1 MSRRLLVLG
10 FLLSTTAAPS
20 PHSGQ
25 AYAQPVQQAKAA
37 DPVRKKVLTLA
48 DYGRWNRI
56 TGAALSSDGKWMTY
70 THTPNDGDATLF
82 IKELDG
88 SKLYTVPVGSGAQFS
103 DDSRWVAYFISP
115 ASSGRSGGRG
125 GAGRGNAPPQTPP
138 TGGRQGG
145 AADVAPNRTFE
156 LLDLTTGNKT
166 TSAGIAS
173 FRFAAGS
180 RWLAL
185 SANRPAGVTTG
196 GVTVVVRDLAD
207 GGVEQ
212 SFGNVVEYQFD
223 DAAHLIAYAV
233 DAPDKLA
240 NGIYVYDLE
249 RNTSRAVVSGQYDF
263 DNLAWRARSGDLVA
277 LRGDKKKG
285 FVQRENALVV
295 IRGIGGA
302 ATPSVTIHTLDKVDT
317 VISEFSAPRWSR
329 DGARVF
335 FGVKEQDAEAE
346 AGGDPKPN
354 VDVWHWKDDDV
365 QSVQVV
371 QLNQLRR
378 ATTPAVLDV
387 ATNKSMLLG
396 DRALRTATPTPN
408 GKWAIGRVDTTYSGA
423 VEWGGSKGDYY
434 RIALATG
441 TRTLI
446 EKGLTRTM
454 GVSPDSHWYLF
465 LKDRQIRAYDIEN
478 DRTQTLAVPGVS
490 FIDETDDYPYE
501 KPIYGVA
508 GWTRD
513 GRVLLNHRFDIW
525 AVPLD
530 GSKATNLTGG
540 VGSAE
545 QIRFRIVNFAGNQ
558 GGGRGG
564 NAAAATAADTGDA
577 GIDMTQPLTLSAY
590 GEWTKES
597 GYYRLAPGG
606 KPQPIIYEEKA
617 IGGVSKAAK
626 ADRLIFTQQTAAEFP
641 DYWVSTT
648 SFSSPR
654 KVTDANP
661 IIAEFDWTPKRVLVD
676 YRNTKGERL
685 QGTLTLPANYE
696 PGKKYPMLVYF
707 YDRMSNT
714 HNSFSMPVYDDR
726 PHMSTYA
733 SDGYLV
739 LQPDI
744 VYETGKPGT
753 SALDCISAAV
763 KKVIELGYADPKRI
777 GLQGHSWGGYQSS
790 FILTQTDLFAAV
802 VTGAPPT
809 NLVSF
814 YDETYPGSGT
824 LQQGIMEVGQVRMG
838 EGVTPWTH
846 HELYESQSP
855 IHHVRNIKT
864 PFLILHGTADNA
876 VDWHQGLEFYAA
888 ARRWGKQVILL
899 SYPGEP
905 HHLARKENQKDF
917 QLRMKAFFDHYL
929 KGTPAPTW
937 MTDGVPQVKKER

>member
-1 MSRRLLVLG
+1 MMSRRVLALA
-10 FLLSTTAAPS
+10 FALSTSVAA
-20 PHSGQ
+20 
-25 AYAQPVQQAKAA
+25 AQSVQQQAKT
-37 DPVRKKVLTLA
+37 DPVHKKVLTLA

-88 SKLYTVPVGSGAQFS
+88 TRLYTVPVGSGAQFS
-103 DDSRWVAYFISP
+103 DNGRWVGYFVSP
-115 ASSGRSGGRG
+115 AATSGRGGRG
-125 GAGRGNAPPQTPP
+125 GNGRGNAPPAQTPP
-138 TGGRQGG
+138 VGGRGG
-145 AADVAPNRTFE
+145 AADAAPNRTFE

-173 FRFAAGS
+173 FRFASGS

-196 GVTVVVRDLAD
+196 GVTVVVRDLND

-212 SFGNVVEYQFD
+212 SFGNVGEYQFD
-223 DAAHLIAYAV
+223 DAATLIAYSV

-249 RNTSRAVVSGQYDF
+249 KNTSRALISGQYDF
-263 DNLAWRARSGDLVA
+263 DNLAWRPKSSDLAA
-277 LRGDKKKG
+277 LRGEKKKG
-285 FVQRENALVV
+285 FAQRENSLV
-295 IRGIGGA
+295 ILRGIGTSPTA
-302 ATPSVTIHTLDKVDT
+302 PAIYSLDKKDT
-317 VISEFSAPRWSR
+317 VISEFSPPRWSR
-329 DGARVF
+329 DGSRVF
-335 FGVKEQDAEAE
+335 FGVKEQETE
-346 AGGDPKPN
+346 PEPSTEPKAN

-365 QSVQVV
+365 QSVQIV

-378 ATTPAVLDV
+378 ATIPAVYDV
-387 ATNKSMLLG
+387 ASNKGMLLG
-396 DRALRTATPTPN
+396 DRALRTATPTPD
-408 GKWAIGRVDTTYSGA
+408 GKWAIGRVDTAYSGA

-434 RIALATG
+434 RIDLATG
-441 TRTLI
+441 QRRLI
-446 EKGLTRTM
+446 ERGLTRTM
-454 GVSPDSHWYLF
+454 GVSPDSRWYLF
-465 LKDRQIRAYDIEN
+465 LKDKQVRAYDIEN
-478 DRTQTLAVPGVS
+478 NKTVTLTVPGVS
-490 FIDETDDYPYE
+490 FLDMTDDYPYE

-513 GRVLLNHRFDIW
+513 GRVLLNHQFDIW

-540 VGSAE
+540 VGTAE
-545 QIRFRIVNFAGNQ
+545 QIRFRIVNFTAAQ

-564 NAAAATAADTGDA
+564 FAAAAPDTADA
-577 GIDMTQPLTLSAY
+577 RIDMAKPLTLSAY
-590 GEWTKES
+590 GEWTKKS
-597 GYYRLAPGG
+597 GYYSLAPGG
-606 KPQPIIYEEKA
+606 KPTPIIYEEKS
-617 IGGVSKAAK
+617 IGGVSKAAN
-626 ADRLIFTQQTAAEFP
+626 ADRIIFTEQTAAEFP
-641 DYWVSTT
+641 DYWTSNT
-648 SFSSPR
+648 SFASPR

-661 IIAEFDWTPKRVLVD
+661 FIAEFEWTPKRVLVD
-676 YRNTKGERL
+676 YKNAKGERL

-696 PGKKYPMLVYF
+696 QGKKYPMLVYF

-714 HNSFSMPVYDDR
+714 HNQFSMPVYDDR

-753 SALDCISAAV
+753 SALDCITAAV
-763 KKVIELGYADPKRI
+763 KKVIDLGYADPKHI

-809 NLVSF
+809 NLTSF

-838 EGVTPWTH
+838 EGNTPWTARA
-846 HELYESQSP
+846 LYDSQSP
-855 IHHVRNIKT
+855 IEHVRNIKT
-864 PFLILHGTADNA
+864 PFMILHGTADNA

-929 KGTPAPTW
+929 KGTPAPSW
-937 MTDGVPQVKKER
+937 MTDGVPQVKKGR

>member
-1 MSRRLLVLG
+1 MTRRLLSLA
-10 FLLSTTAAPS
+10 LLFSAATAV
-20 PHSGQ
+20 
-25 AYAQPVQQAKAA
+25 AQQPTLQGSAAA
-37 DPVRKKVLTLA
+37 DPVHKKVLTLA

-56 TGAALSSDGKWMTY
+56 TGAAISADGKWMTY

-88 SKLYTVPVGSGAQFS
+88 PKLYTVPVGSGAQFS
-103 DDSRWVAYFISP
+103 DNGRWIGYFVSQP
-115 ASSGRSGGRG
+115 TPTGRGGR
-125 GAGRGNAPPQTPP
+125 GAGRGNAPPTNVPP
-138 TGGRQGG
+138 AAGRGG
-145 AADVAPNRTFE
+145 APSPDANRTFE
-156 LLDLTTGNKT
+156 LIDLTTGNKT
-166 TSAGIAS
+166 TTPGIAS
-173 FRFAAGS
+173 FRFATGS

-185 SANRPAGVTTG
+185 SANRAAGVTTG
-196 GVTVVVRDLAD
+196 GVTLVVRNLND
-207 GGVEQ
+207 GTVEQ
-212 SFGNVVEYQFD
+212 TFGNVGEYQFD
-223 DAAHLIAYAV
+223 DAAKLVAYSV
-233 DAPDKLA
+233 DAPDSLA
-240 NGIYVYDLE
+240 NGVYLYDFEKGTNKPL
-249 RNTSRAVVSGQYDF
+249 TTGQYVF
-263 DNLAWRARSGDLVA
+263 DNFSWRARSTDLVA
-277 LRGDKKKG
+277 LRGEKKKG
-285 FVQRENALVV
+285 FAQRENALLVF
-295 IRGIGGA
+295 RNAGA
-302 ATPSVTIHTLDKVDT
+302 PITYTLGKKDT
-317 VISEFSAPRWSR
+317 VISEFSPPRWSR

-335 FGVKEQDAEAE
+335 FGVKEQEVE
-346 AGGDPKPN
+346 PEPSTEPKAN

-365 QSVQVV
+365 QSVQIV

-378 ATTPAVLDV
+378 ATTPAVFDV
-387 ATNKSMLLG
+387 AANKGMLLG

-408 GKWAIGRVDTTYSGA
+408 GKWAIGRVDTSYSGA

-434 RIALATG
+434 RIDLATG
-441 TRTLI
+441 NRTLI

-454 GVSPDSHWYLF
+454 GVSPDSRWYLF
-465 LKDRQIRAYDIEN
+465 LKDKQIRAYDIEN
-478 DRTQTLAVPGVS
+478 NKTTTLSVPGVS
-490 FIDETDDYPYE
+490 FLDMTDDYPYE

-513 GRVLLNHRFDIW
+513 GRVLLNHQFDIW

-540 VGSAE
+540 MGTAE
-545 QIRFRIVNFAGNQ
+545 QIRFRIETFAA

-564 NAAAATAADTGDA
+564 GRGGAAAADTGDA
-577 GIDMTQPLTLSAY
+577 GIDMTKPLTLSAY
-590 GEWTKES
+590 GEWTKKS
-597 GYYRLAPGG
+597 GYYSLAPGG
-606 KPQPIIYEEKA
+606 KPTPLIYEEKS
-617 IGGVSKAAK
+617 IGGVTKATNS
-626 ADRLIFTQQTAAEFP
+626 DRVIFTEQTAAMFP
-641 DYWVSTT
+641 DYWVSST
-648 SFSSPR
+648 SFASPK

-661 IIAEFDWTPKRVLVD
+661 FITEFEWTPRRVLVD
-676 YRNTKGERL
+676 YKNAKGERL

-696 PGKKYPMLVYF
+696 QGKKYPMLVYF

-714 HNSFSMPVYDDR
+714 HNQFSMPVYDDR

-739 LQPDI
+739 MQPDI

-753 SALDCISAAV
+753 SALDCITAAV
-763 KKVIELGYADPKRI
+763 KKVIEMGYADPKHI

-809 NLVSF
+809 NLTSF

-838 EGVTPWTH
+838 EGNTPWTARA
-846 HELYESQSP
+846 LYDSQSP
-855 IHHVRNIKT
+855 IEHVRNIKT

-917 QLRMKAFFDHYL
+917 QVRMKAFFDHYL
-929 KGTPAPTW
+929 KGTPAPSW
-937 MTDGVPQVKKER
+937 MTDGVPQVKKDR

>member
-1 MSRRLLVLG
+1 MMYRRLLAAA
-10 FLLSTTAAPS
+10 LLVSASLA
-20 PHSGQ
+20 G
-25 AYAQPVQQAKAA
+25 AQQSARQQGSA
-37 DPVRKKVLTLA
+37 DPVRGKVLTLA

-56 TGAALSSDGKWMTY
+56 TGAALSADGRWMTY
-70 THTPNDGDATLF
+70 AQTPNDGDATLF

-88 SKLYTVPVGSGAQFS
+88 PKLYTVPVGSGAQFS
-103 DDSRWVAYFISP
+103 DDGRWIGYFVSP
-115 ASSGRSGGRG
+115 ASTGRGGRG
-125 GAGRGNAPPQTPP
+125 GSGRGNAPPG
-138 TGGRQGG
+138 GGRQGG
-145 AADVAPNRTFE
+145 APAASSNRTFE
-156 LLDLTTGNKT
+156 LLDLSTGTKV
-166 TSAGIAS
+166 SLPGIAS
-173 FRFAAGS
+173 FRFASGS

-185 SANRPAGVTTG
+185 SANRPSGVTTG

-207 GGVEQ
+207 GTVEQ
-212 SFGNVVEYQFD
+212 TFGNVGEYQFD
-223 DAAHLIAYAV
+223 DAARLIAYSV
-233 DAPDKLA
+233 EAPDSLA

-249 RNTSRAVVSGQYDF
+249 KSTSRPLTSGRYVF
-263 DNLAWRARSGDLVA
+263 DNLAWRAKSTDLAA
-277 LRGDKKKG
+277 LRGEKKKG
-285 FVQRENALVV
+285 FLQRENALVI
-295 IRGIGGA
+295 IRNVGA
-302 ATPSVTIHTLDKVDT
+302 SPTVSTYQVDRKDT
-317 VISEFSAPRWSR
+317 VISEFSPPSWTG

-335 FGVKEQDAEAE
+335 FGVKEQEAE
-346 AGGDPKPN
+346 PESGSEPKAN

-365 QSVQVV
+365 QSVQIVR
-371 QLNQLRR
+371 LNQARR
-378 ATTPAVLDV
+378 LTTPAVYDV
-387 ATNKSMLLG
+387 ASGKSMLIG
-396 DRALRTATPTPN
+396 GRALLTATPTPN
-408 GKWAIGRVDTTYSGA
+408 GKWAIGRVDTSYAGA
-423 VEWGGSKGDYY
+423 VQWGGSKSDYY
-434 RIALATG
+434 RIDLATG
-441 TRTLI
+441 QQTPI
-446 EKGLTRTM
+446 EKGVTRTM
-454 GVSPDSHWYLF
+454 GVSPDSRWYLF
-465 LKDRQIRAYDIEN
+465 LKDKQVRAYDLEKN
-478 DRTQTLAVPGVS
+478 RTVTLTVPGVS
-490 FIDETDDYPYE
+490 FLDETDDYPYE
-501 KPIYGVA
+501 KPTYGVA

-540 VGSAE
+540 VGTAE
-545 QIRFRIVNFAGNQ
+545 QIRFRIENFA

-564 NAAAATAADTGDA
+564 GRGGAAAADTGDA
-577 GIDMTQPLTLSAY
+577 RIDMTKPLTLSAY
-590 GEWTKES
+590 GEWTKKS
-597 GYYRLAPGG
+597 GYYTLVPGG
-606 KPQPIIYEEKA
+606 KPVPLIFEEKA
-617 IGGVSKAAK
+617 IGGASKAAK
-626 ADRLIFTQQTAAEFP
+626 ADRVIFTQQTATEFP
-641 DYWVSTT
+641 DYWTSST
-648 SFSSPR
+648 SFASPT

-661 IIAEFDWTPKRVLVD
+661 FITDYAWTPKRMLVD
-676 YRNTKGERL
+676 YKNAKGERL

-696 PGKKYPMLVYF
+696 EGKKYPMLVYF

-714 HNSFSMPVYDDR
+714 HNQFSMPVYDDR

-753 SALDCISAAV
+753 SALDCITAAV
-763 KKVIELGYADPKRI
+763 KRVIELGYADPKHI

-809 NLVSF
+809 NLTSF

-838 EGVTPWTH
+838 EGNTPWTA

-855 IHHVRNIKT
+855 IFHVRNIKT

-905 HHLARKENQKDF
+905 HHLARRENQKDF

-929 KGTPAPTW
+929 KGTEAPKW

>member
-1 MSRRLLVLG
+1 MMSRRILALALLFSASV
-10 FLLSTTAAPS
+10 AA
-20 PHSGQ
+20 
-25 AYAQPVQQAKAA
+25 AQSVQQQAKA
-37 DPVRKKVLTLA
+37 DPVHKKVLTLA

-56 TGAALSSDGKWMTY
+56 TGAALSSDGRWMTY

-88 SKLYTVPVGSGAQFS
+88 TKLYTVPVGSGAQFS
-103 DDSRWVAYFISP
+103 DNGRWVGYFVSP
-115 ASSGRSGGRG
+115 ASTTGRGGRG
-125 GAGRGNAPPQTPP
+125 NGRGNAPPAQTPP
-138 TGGRQGG
+138 GGGRGAG
-145 AADVAPNRTFE
+145 AADAAPNRTFE
-156 LLDLTTGNKT
+156 LLDLSTGNKS

-196 GVTVVVRDLAD
+196 GVTVVVRDLND

-212 SFGNVVEYQFD
+212 SFGNVGEYQFD
-223 DAAHLIAYAV
+223 DAAKLIAYSV

-249 RNTSRAVVSGQYDF
+249 KNTSRALISGQYDF
-263 DNLAWRARSGDLVA
+263 DNLAWRAKSSDLAA
-277 LRGDKKKG
+277 LRGEKKKG
-285 FVQRENALVV
+285 FVQRENALV
-295 IRGIGGA
+295 ILRGIG
-302 ATPSVTIHTLDKVDT
+302 TSPSAPVIYSLDKKDT
-317 VISEFSAPRWSR
+317 VISEFSPPRWSR
-329 DGARVF
+329 DGSRVF
-335 FGVKEQDAEAE
+335 FGVKEQETEPEASTE
-346 AGGDPKPN
+346 PKAN

-365 QSVQVV
+365 QSVQIV

-378 ATTPAVLDV
+378 ATTPAVYDV
-387 ATNKSMLLG
+387 AANKGMLLG

-434 RIALATG
+434 RIDLATG
-441 TRTLI
+441 QRTLI

-454 GVSPDSHWYLF
+454 GVSPDSRWYLF
-465 LKDRQIRAYDIEN
+465 LKDKQVRAYDIEN
-478 DRTQTLAVPGVS
+478 NKTVTLTVPGVS
-490 FIDETDDYPYE
+490 FLDMTDDYPYE

-513 GRVLLNHRFDIW
+513 GRVLLNHQFDIW

-540 VGSAE
+540 VGTAE
-545 QIRFRIVNFAGNQ
+545 QIRFRIVNFAGGQ

-564 NAAAATAADTGDA
+564 FAAAAADTGDA
-577 GIDMTQPLTLSAY
+577 GIDMTKPLTLSAY
-590 GEWTKES
+590 GEWTKKS
-597 GYYRLAPGG
+597 GYYTLAPGG
-606 KPQPIIYEEKA
+606 KPTSIIYEEKS
-617 IGGVSKAAK
+617 IGGVSKAAN
-626 ADRLIFTQQTAAEFP
+626 ADRIIFTRQTAAEFP
-641 DYWVSTT
+641 DYWTSNT
-648 SFSSPR
+648 SFASPR

-661 IIAEFDWTPKRVLVD
+661 FITEFEWTPKRVLVE
-676 YRNTKGERL
+676 YKNAKGERL

-696 PGKKYPMLVYF
+696 QGKKYPMLVYF

-714 HNSFSMPVYDDR
+714 HNQFSMPVYDDR

-753 SALDCISAAV
+753 SALDCITSAV
-763 KKVIELGYADPKRI
+763 KKVIDLGYADPKHI

-809 NLVSF
+809 NLTSF

-838 EGVTPWTH
+838 EGNTPWTARA
-846 HELYESQSP
+846 LYDSQSP
-855 IHHVRNIKT
+855 IEHVRNIKT
-864 PFLILHGTADNA
+864 PFMILHGTADNA

-929 KGTPAPTW
+929 KGTPAPSW

>member
-1 MSRRLLVLG
+1 MSRRLFSLA
-10 FLLSTTAAPS
+10 LLFAAATAA
-20 PHSGQ
+20 
-25 AYAQPVQQAKAA
+25 AQPVQQQAKT
-37 DPVRKKVLTLA
+37 DPVRKKVLSLA

-103 DDSRWVAYFISP
+103 DNGRWVGYFVSP
-115 ASSGRSGGRG
+115 ATTAGRGGRG
-125 GAGRGNAPPQTPP
+125 NGRGNAPAQTPP
-138 TGGRQGG
+138 GGGRQGG
-145 AADVAPNRTFE
+145 ATDAAPARTFE
-156 LLDLTTGNKT
+156 LLDLSTGNKT

-185 SANRPAGVTTG
+185 TANRPTGVTTG
-196 GVTVVVRDLAD
+196 GATVVVRDLAD

-212 SFGNVVEYQFD
+212 SFGNVGEYQFD
-223 DAAHLIAYAV
+223 DAAKLIAYAV

-240 NGIYVYDLE
+240 NGVYVYDLE
-249 RNTSRAVVSGQYDF
+249 KNTSRALTSGQYDF
-263 DNLAWRARSGDLVA
+263 DNLVWRAKSTDLAA
-277 LRGDKKKG
+277 LRGEKKKG
-285 FVQRENALVV
+285 FVQRENSLV
-295 IRGIGGA
+295 IFRGIGTSPTAPAVYSLG
-302 ATPSVTIHTLDKVDT
+302 KQDT
-317 VISEFSAPRWSR
+317 VISEFTAPRWSR
-329 DGARVF
+329 DGSRVF
-335 FGVKEQDAEAE
+335 FGVKEQEAE
-346 AGGDPKPN
+346 PEASTEPKPN

-365 QSVQVV
+365 QSVQIV

-378 ATTPAVLDV
+378 ATTPAVYDL
-387 ATNKSMLLG
+387 ASNKGMLIG

-434 RIALATG
+434 RIDLETG
-441 TRTLI
+441 QRTLI
-446 EKGLTRTM
+446 ERGLTRTM
-454 GVSPDSHWYLF
+454 GVSPDSRWYLF
-465 LKDRQIRAYDIEN
+465 LKDKQIRAYDIEN
-478 DRTQTLAVPGVS
+478 NKTATLTVPGVS
-490 FIDETDDYPYE
+490 FLDETDDYPYE

-530 GSKATNLTGG
+530 GTKATNLTAG
-540 VGSAE
+540 VGTAE
-545 QIRFRIVNFAGNQ
+545 QIRFRIVNFAGGQ

-564 NAAAATAADTGDA
+564 FAPAADTGDA
-577 GIDMTQPLTLSAY
+577 GIDMTKPLTLSAY
-590 GEWTKES
+590 GEWTKKS
-597 GYYRLAPGG
+597 GYYSLAPGG
-606 KPQPIIYEEKA
+606 KPTPIIYEEKS
-617 IGGVSKAAK
+617 IGGVSKAAN
-626 ADRLIFTQQTAAEFP
+626 ADRIIFTEQTAAEFP
-641 DYWVSTT
+641 DYWVSNT
-648 SFSSPR
+648 SFASPR

-661 IIAEFDWTPKRVLVD
+661 FITEFEWTPKRVLVD
-676 YRNTKGERL
+676 YKNSKGARL

-714 HNSFSMPVYDDR
+714 HNQFSMPVYDDR

-763 KKVIELGYADPKRI
+763 KKVIELGYADPKHI

-790 FILTQTDLFAAV
+790 FILTQTDMFAAV

-809 NLVSF
+809 NLTSF

-838 EGVTPWTH
+838 EGNTPWTARA
-846 HELYESQSP
+846 LYDSQSP
-855 IHHVRNIKT
+855 IEHVRNIKT
-864 PFLILHGTADNA
+864 PFMILHGTADNA
-876 VDWHQGLEFYAA
+876 VDWHQGLEFYGA
-888 ARRWGKQVILL
+888 ARRWGKQVIFL

-929 KGTPAPTW
+929 KGTEAPKW

>member
-1 MSRRLLVLG
+1 MSRRIAVLAL
-10 FLLSTTAAPS
+10 FFAAS
-20 PHSGQ
+20 S
-25 AYAQPVQQAKAA
+25 AVAQSVQQQAKT
-37 DPVRKKVLTLA
+37 DPDRKKVLTLA

-70 THTPNDGDATLF
+70 TQTPNDGDATLF

-88 SKLYTVPVGSGAQFS
+88 SKVYTVPVGSGAQFS
-103 DDSRWVAYFISP
+103 DDGRWVGYFVSP
-115 ASSGRSGGRG
+115 PAASGRGGRG
-125 GAGRGNAPPQTPP
+125 SGRGNAPPAQAPP
-138 TGGRQGG
+138 GGGRQGG
-145 AADVAPNRTFE
+145 GGDASANRTFE

-166 TSAGIAS
+166 TSSGIAS
-173 FRFAAGS
+173 FRFATGS
-180 RWLAL
+180 HWLAL
-185 SANRPAGVTTG
+185 TANRPAGVTTG
-196 GVTVVVRDLAD
+196 GVTVVIRDLSD
-207 GGVEQ
+207 GTIEQ
-212 SFGNVVEYQFD
+212 SLGNVGEFQFD
-223 DAAHLIAYAV
+223 DSAKRLAYAV
-233 DAPDKLA
+233 DAPDSLA
-240 NGIYVYDLE
+240 NGIYVYDFE
-249 RNTSRAVVSGQYDF
+249 TNTNRPVVSGRYVF
-263 DNLAWRARSGDLVA
+263 DNLAWRPKSADLLA
-277 LRGDKKKG
+277 LRGEKKKG
-285 FVQRENALVV
+285 AVLRENALVV
-295 IRGIGGA
+295 IGNVGNGA
-302 ATPSVTIHTLDKVDT
+302 PAIYTLEKKDT
-317 VISEFSAPRWSR
+317 VISEFSVPRWSR
-329 DGARVF
+329 DGSRIF
-335 FGVKEQDAEAE
+335 FGVKEQEAE
-346 AGGDPKPN
+346 PEASSEPKAN

-365 QSVQVV
+365 QSVQIV

-378 ATTPAVLDV
+378 ATVPAVYDV
-387 ATNKSMLLG
+387 ASNKGIVLG

-408 GKWAIGRVDTTYSGA
+408 GKWAIGRVDTSYSGA

-434 RIALATG
+434 RVNLATG
-441 TRTLI
+441 ERTLI

-454 GVSPDSHWYLF
+454 GVSPDSRWYLF
-465 LKDRQIRAYDIEN
+465 LKDKQVRAYDIEN
-478 DRTQTLAVPGVS
+478 NKTTTLTVPGVS
-490 FIDETDDYPYE
+490 FLDMTDDYPYE

-513 GRVLLNHRFDIW
+513 GRVLLNHQFDIW

-540 VGSAE
+540 VGTAE
-545 QIRFRIVNFAGNQ
+545 QIRFRIVNFAGGQ

-564 NAAAATAADTGDA
+564 FAAAAPDTGDTR
-577 GIDMTQPLTLSAY
+577 IDMTKPLTLSAY
-590 GEWTKES
+590 GEWTKKS
-597 GYYRLAPGG
+597 GYYSLASGG
-606 KPQPIIYEEKA
+606 KPMPIIYEEKS
-617 IGGVSKAAK
+617 IGGVSKAAN
-626 ADRLIFTQQTAAEFP
+626 ADRIIFTEQTATEFP
-641 DYWVSTT
+641 DYWVSNT
-648 SFSSPR
+648 SFASPR

-661 IIAEFDWTPKRVLVD
+661 IISEFAWTPKRVLVD
-676 YRNTKGERL
+676 YKNSKGEKL

-714 HNSFSMPVYDDR
+714 HNQFSMPVYDDR

-744 VYETGKPGT
+744 VYETGRPGT
-753 SALDCISAAV
+753 SALDCISSAV
-763 KKVIELGYADPKRI
+763 KKVIELGYADPKHI

-790 FILTQTDLFAAV
+790 FILTQTDMFAAV

-809 NLVSF
+809 NLTSF

-838 EGVTPWTH
+838 EGNTPWTARA
-846 HELYESQSP
+846 LYDSQSP
-855 IHHVRNIKT
+855 IEHVRNIKT

-929 KGTPAPTW
+929 KGTPAPSW
-937 MTDGVPQVKKER
+937 MTEGVPQVKKGR